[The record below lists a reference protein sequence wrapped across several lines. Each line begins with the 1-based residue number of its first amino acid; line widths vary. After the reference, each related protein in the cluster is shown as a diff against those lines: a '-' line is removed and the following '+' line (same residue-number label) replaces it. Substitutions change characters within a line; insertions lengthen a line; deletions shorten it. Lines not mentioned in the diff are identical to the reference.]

1 MNLLLQMKYSFYTTL
16 VFFLLAAPETYK
28 TIQHV
33 LGPFTGTL
41 SINGCPNMLGLGV
54 QTGLFFV
61 VMLALLSIPRQ

>member
-1 MNLLLQMKYSFYTTL
+1 MKYSFYTTL

-33 LGPFTGTL
+33 LAPFTGTL
-41 SINGCPNMLGLGV
+41 SVNGCPNTLGLGV

-61 VMLALLSIPRQ
+61 VMLALLSIPRE

>member
-16 VFFLLAAPETYK
+16 VFFLLSAPETYK

-33 LGPFTGTL
+33 LGPYLGTL
-41 SINGCPNMLGLGV
+41 SVNGCPGKVGVAV
-54 QTGLFFV
+54 QTGLFFI